1 MKDKILLLIMEMI
14 LKAVKPEMIEK
25 VADKA
30 LDFVEVWADKSDNEF
45 VDGLCEIVREAFDI
59 DEFEE

>member
-1 MKDKILLLIMEMI
+1 MKEKLLLIVMELV
-14 LKAVKPEMIEK
+14 LKAIKPEMIEK

-30 LDFVEVWADKSDNEF
+30 LDFVEAYADKIDNEF
-45 VDGLCEIVREAFDI
+45 VGALAEIVREAFDI